1 MSEIKFVRC
10 DGQNGDFLENCR
22 LLDADLDR
30 RVGKVIQREKYAK
43 FNLTDKISEAIVI
56 YEDGKPVGGG
66 AIRKYDDDTTEL
78 KRVFVHP
85 ENQGMGLGTK
95 LVQELIKWAKELGF
109 SNMVLETGMLLVESR
124 AVYKKCGFEVIEN
137 YGPYVNIPE
146 SLCMGLKL

>member
-10 DGQNGDFLENCR
+10 NGQNEDFLENCR

-30 RVGKVIQREKYAK
+30 RVGKVIQRDKCAK
-43 FNLTDKISEAIVI
+43 FNLTDKISEAIVN

-66 AIRKYDDDTTEL
+66 AIRKYSDDTTEL

-109 SNMVLETGMLLVESR
+109 SNMVLETGMLLAESR

-137 YGPYVNIPE
+137 YGPYVNMPE